1 MRRSLWEWSCDFV
14 GDPGSWTARG
24 LQIVDFLKEAGMT
37 TQSRVLEIGCGNL
50 SQGKQ
55 LIEFLAPGH
64 YAGIE
69 PAGWLVEVALGHFP
83 GLEAQS
89 PRFAWGTDFDATS
102 FDMDFDFVLAHS
114 VLSHCAHHQL
124 PQLLANTRKVVD
136 EGAVFL
142 CSYRADQY
150 NSFADEF
157 RYPGHTT
164 FRLQTVMNEGM
175 HAGWSVA
182 RADDLK
188 ARLVAVA
195 PNDLHDWL
203 KLTAIPSAA
212 ALNEFRLMEEREQQR
227 EREDKARRD
236 DRLRKVHE
244 EADTS

>member
-1 MRRSLWEWSCDFV
+1 MRRSLWEWSCDYV
-14 GDPGSWTARG
+14 GDPGSWSARG
-24 LQIVDFLKEAGMT
+24 ERIVEFLKDAGMT
-37 TQSRVLEIGCGNL
+37 HQSRVLEIGCGNL
-50 SQGKQ
+50 SQGKP
-55 LIEFLAPGH
+55 LIAFLAPGH

-89 PRFAWGTDFDATS
+89 PRFAWGTDFDASS

-150 NSFADEF
+150 NSFAEEF

-175 HAGWSVA
+175 HAGWNVA
-182 RADDLK
+182 RADELK

-203 KLTAIPSAA
+203 KLTAVPSTSE
-212 ALNEFRLMEEREQQR
+212 LNDRRLEEEERQGR
-227 EREDKARRD
+227 ERKALAAVEAERRAVLEGLD
-236 DRLRKVHE
+236 
-244 EADTS
+244 AA